1 MMLHRNHYRIPLDRR
16 LRRSR
21 TMNAHTSPDRPVP
34 FRAPSGAPI
43 AAPLPGQSGY
53 QWGGAMPI
61 YPFASFGKRLLAALL
76 DTAIILALMCAPLI
90 LGIVMT
96 LNGTEA
102 TTHPDGMSTST
113 VTNGG
118 LLAGGI
124 VLIVVSVSLAL
135 LYEPL
140 LTARTGAQRPDARQT
155 GARHPNH

>member
-1 MMLHRNHYRIPLDRR
+1 
-16 LRRSR
+16 
-21 TMNAHTSPDRPVP
+21 
-34 FRAPSGAPI
+34 
-43 AAPLPGQSGY
+43 
-53 QWGGAMPI
+53 MPI

-76 DTAIILALMCAPLI
+76 DTTIILALMCAPLI